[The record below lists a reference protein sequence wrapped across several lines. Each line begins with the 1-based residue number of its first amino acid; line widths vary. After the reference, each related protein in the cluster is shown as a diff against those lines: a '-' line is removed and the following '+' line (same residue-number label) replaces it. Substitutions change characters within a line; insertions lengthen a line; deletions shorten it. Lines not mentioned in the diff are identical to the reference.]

1 VEQSGLRVV
10 DRGCARGAGPE
21 QGSESAGTGADDS
34 ASSAAGRAR
43 RSDSGTGRT
52 RDALKD
58 ATARLDAANAALTQL
73 RADMEHR
80 LRDKDDEID
89 NIR

>member
-1 VEQSGLRVV
+1 MGCVSSTDAVREAQGQNKDLSRQVQELTTLRAQLQAERDGLT
-10 DRGCARGAGPE
+10 AELAE
-21 QGSESAGTGADDS
+21 
-34 ASSAAGRAR
+34 
-43 RSDSGTGRT
+43 T